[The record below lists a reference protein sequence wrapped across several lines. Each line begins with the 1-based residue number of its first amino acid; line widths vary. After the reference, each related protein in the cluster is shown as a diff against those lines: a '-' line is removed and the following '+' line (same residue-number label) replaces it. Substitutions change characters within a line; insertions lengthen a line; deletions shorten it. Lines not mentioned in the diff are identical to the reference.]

1 MAIDLFSIGPFTV
14 HGYGLMIGLGF
25 VAAVFAGCL
34 LSKKK
39 GLSDNDFINMAMWVL
54 VIGFMGGKLL
64 HIIVEFRA
72 FIENPMAILG
82 SEGFVVYGGI
92 ITGVLSIVVYCK
104 VKKLKVLD
112 YLDVFGA
119 AVPLNQSLGRVGCFF
134 AGCCYGRETD
144 SCLGVVFPEG
154 CIAPAGVKLLPTQLF
169 MAVGDMIMFVILTV
183 YYLRTKS
190 VGTDYEK
197 SLEKL
202 DKKEKENKPVAY
214 VAPKKATAP
223 GCTASLYLILYSIGR
238 FIIEFFRNDERGAVG
253 VLSTSQF
260 IAIFTLIAGVLLY
273 ALISGKAKV
282 KKEG

>member
-25 VAAVFAGCL
+25 VAAVLVGCL

-119 AVPLNQSLGRVGCFF
+119 AVPLNQSLGRVGCFL

-202 DKKEKENKPVAY
+202 DKKEKDIKPVVY
-214 VAPKKATAP
+214 VTPKKVTAP

-238 FIIEFFRNDERGAVG
+238 FIIEFFRNDDRGAVG